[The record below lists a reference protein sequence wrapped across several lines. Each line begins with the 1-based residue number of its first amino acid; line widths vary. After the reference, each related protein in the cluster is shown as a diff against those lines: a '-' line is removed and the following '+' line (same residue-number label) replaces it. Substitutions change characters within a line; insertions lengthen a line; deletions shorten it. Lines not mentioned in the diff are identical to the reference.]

1 MVLLDFFWPI
11 GFLLAIAFWW
21 IFIIQGGGQW
31 RLLFV
36 VAAFPAFVAFLA
48 RITVPESPFYYARH
62 GRLAEAAHVL
72 KRVTARVV
80 PVSSLSRELT
90 TARAPLDGL
99 HVGSL

>member
-62 GRLAEAAHVL
+62 GRLGEAARVL
-72 KRVTARVV
+72 KRVTASDGREC
-80 PVSSLSRELT
+80 SLAREETLP
-90 TARAPLDGL
+90 RAPFAALFGR
-99 HVGSL
+99 SL